1 MQANETPR
9 QITTG
14 NYLTILSRFP
24 TDKELSTAEAYLQRN
39 GTAKREAAMD
49 LAWALI
55 NSPEFLYR
63 H

>member
-1 MQANETPR
+1 MR
-9 QITTG
+9 QLATRF
-14 NYLTILSRFP
+14 YLTILSRFP
-24 TDKELSTAEAYLQRN
+24 TDEEVKIVEEYSKSQRN
-39 GTAKREAAMD
+39 NRRIVAID